1 MNSKYLK
8 SIAVLSIICLT
19 IAALL
24 GVVNFITA
32 PVIEQAEIEA
42 TNKALAEVRPGA
54 DSFTPLTLTDYEG
67 LDATITDIYSDTLG
81 GYVVKLTTA
90 GHQAGLVIMVGID
103 ENGAVS
109 GAKCLASAETYGE
122 EKTYGDKT
130 VGATAETIDSVAT
143 VSGVTKT
150 TKAYRNAVKAALD
163 AAIII
168 SAKGG
173 SQ

>member
-8 SIAVLSIICLT
+8 SIAVLSIICLV

-32 PVIEQAEIEA
+32 PVIEQAQIDA
-42 TNKALAEVRPGA
+42 TNKALAEVRPGVE
-54 DSFTPLTLTDYEG
+54 SFTSLSLADYEG
-67 LDATITDIYSDTLG
+67 LDATITDAYSDALG
-81 GYVVKLTTA
+81 GFVFKLTTS
-90 GHQAGLVIMVGID
+90 GHQSGLVIMVGID

-109 GAKCLASAETYGE
+109 GAKCLASAETYGA
-122 EKTYGDKT
+122 EKTYGDTT

-143 VSGVTKT
+143 VAGITKT
-150 TKAYRNAVKAALD
+150 TRAYRNAVKAALD

-168 SAKGG
+168 GQKGG
-173 SQ
+173 AQ